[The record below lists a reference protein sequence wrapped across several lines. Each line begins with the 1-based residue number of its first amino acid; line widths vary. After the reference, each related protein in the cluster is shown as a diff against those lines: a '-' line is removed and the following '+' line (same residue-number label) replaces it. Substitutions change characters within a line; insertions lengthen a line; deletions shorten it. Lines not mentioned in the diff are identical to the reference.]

1 VTCVTHWTTQK
12 ERGNRALLRL
22 MIWITR
28 RLGWHAGRLLL
39 PAITA
44 WFYLRS
50 APARAAS
57 AEFLTR
63 ALDRPVTG
71 RDVFRHIFTFA
82 SAILDRVFLLSGEI
96 AKFDIRVEGLEHVE
110 AVVAQGSG
118 CVLLGA
124 HLGSF
129 EVLRHLAQ
137 RCPVPVKALMYRS
150 NAGPLTRL
158 LESLDPALAS
168 GIIQIG
174 ETASML
180 RVHEAVAGGAI
191 AGILADRSPD
201 TTRRV
206 AVPFFGRPAD
216 FPAGPFVLAASLG
229 VPVLTFYGVST
240 GPRRYQV
247 RIAPFA
253 DRIVL
258 ARATRDADLA
268 ACVARYAAWL
278 ETGCRAHPFNWF
290 NFFPFWERAE
300 HAPIPAQSAAGEFAA
315 DHLRSFASADGAAA
329 G

>member
-1 VTCVTHWTTQK
+1 VTCAPHWAAQK
-12 ERGNRALLRL
+12 ERGNKALLGL

-28 RLGWHAGRLLL
+28 HLGWRAGRLLL

-57 AEFLTR
+57 AEFLTC
-63 ALDRPVTG
+63 ALDRPATP

-82 SAILDRVFLLSGEI
+82 SAILDRVFLLTGEI
-96 AKFDIRVEGLEHVE
+96 AQFDIRVEGLHHVE
-110 AVVAQGSG
+110 AVIAQGSG

-158 LESLDPALAS
+158 LESLDPALAG
-168 GIIQIG
+168 GIIRIG

-191 AGILADRSPD
+191 AGILADRTPD
-201 TTRRV
+201 ATRRV
-206 AVPFFGRPAD
+206 TAPFFGRPAD

-229 VPVLTFYGVST
+229 VPVLTFHGVST

-253 DRIVL
+253 ERIVL

-268 ACVARYAAWL
+268 ACVTRYAGWL
-278 ETGCRAHPFNWF
+278 EAGCRAYPFNWF

-300 HAPIPAQSAAGEFAA
+300 HAPSPARPAAGES
-315 DHLRSFASADGAAA
+315 DHGRSFARADGVAA